1 MKSARDRHHFSH
13 FYISLL
19 LVAAMVAGCAS
30 PYRQGAGEFSTVIVD
45 AGHGGFDRGGESLS
59 GAPEKV
65 LALDTAKRLAK
76 ILRSKG
82 FRVIETRK
90 RDVFVPLSTRT
101 TIPNRT
107 RDSIFVSIH
116 YNWGRRR
123 GARGVEIYY
132 FSPRSWRLASNIL
145 RQATRAYPTE
155 SRGVKRNNFHVLR
168 ENRRPAVLCELGF
181 VSYPQDN
188 RYVQNSVYRQRI
200 AERVAEAI
208 VIERQSAQR

>member
-1 MKSARDRHHFSH
+1 MKSARDRHHFPR
-13 FYISLL
+13 FCVSLL
-19 LVAAMVAGCAS
+19 VVAVMVGCAS

-45 AGHGGFDRGGESLS
+45 AGHGGFDRGGQSLS
-59 GAPEKV
+59 GAPEKA

-76 ILRSKG
+76 ILRSRG

-101 TIPNRT
+101 H
-107 RDSIFVSIH
+107 DSIFVSIH

-145 RQATRAYPTE
+145 RQATRAYRTE
-155 SRGVKRNNFHVLR
+155 SRGVKRNNFHVLL

-181 VSYPQDN
+181 VSNPQDN
-188 RYVQNSVYRQRI
+188 RYVQNSACRQRI